1 MKSLTQKI
9 TAIFALL
16 LVLPMQ
22 FVIAIENNPELVLSD
37 YAYYKEIQGE
47 ISGEF
52 ASVVLDSEIY
62 QHSNFTD
69 LAVVDESGNQIPF
82 QLLQSDYQNMSQS
95 VKVIDSS
102 GSLAMAEKLLDG
114 DGETFFELD
123 QGTKD
128 PAWKIYKTAI
138 TFDLGEEMPLN
149 VVDFVLPKFAKYWDR
164 IEVSASSDNVVYSV
178 VKPINLGKSAAERF
192 LHFEDLQTRYLKID
206 FLYGDILS
214 IAEVSFYT
222 QGTSTV
228 IFPTTKDKKYKLY
241 YGNLKPVT
249 QSMETDFH
257 LPKTSVLILGSA
269 QTNPDYNSDFDLDG
283 VENFKDNCPFLAN
296 IDQMDNDGDGMGDLC
311 DSTKFMHNQ
320 DQNDFDF
327 DGVGDFSDN
336 CIYLKNPNQ
345 RDLDGD
351 KIGDFCDDDDG
362 DMILNF
368 EDNCPDVKNYA
379 QADADGNGIGDVCEG
394 DSDQDGVPNV
404 FDNCPQDFNAD
415 QIDTDLDGKGDVC
428 DNCAQVANSDQKDT
442 NQNKTGDA
450 CEDTDGDGILDLQ
463 DNCPKIAN
471 ADQKDSDEDNVG
483 DVCDNCPNLKNSS
496 QWDDDNDGV
505 GNECEDDDADG
516 VLAQADNCPNYAN
529 ADQKDSDNNGIG
541 DVCEDF
547 DGDEIIDLADN
558 CVKTPNADQI
568 DEDRDGI
575 GDACDPQ
582 ILVTK
587 PPYLFYGLLA
597 VLGLGVLYY
606 AVKLVHQIK
615 EGD

>member
-1 MKSLTQKI
+1 MKSLIQKI
-9 TAIFALL
+9 IAIFALL

-82 QLLQSDYQNMSQS
+82 QLLQSDYQNISQS

-128 PAWKIYKTAI
+128 PAWKIYKTAM

-257 LPKTSVLILGSA
+257 LPKTSVLILGSV

-283 VENFKDNCPFLAN
+283 VENSKDNCPFLAN
-296 IDQMDNDGDGMGDLC
+296 VDQMNNDGDGMGDLC

-327 DGVGDFSDN
+327 DGVGDSSDN

-362 DMILNF
+362 DTILNF
-368 EDNCPDVKNYA
+368 EDNCPDLKNYA

-394 DSDQDGVPNV
+394 DNDQDGVPNV
-404 FDNCPQDFNAD
+404 FDNCSQAFNAD
-415 QIDTDLDGKGDVC
+415 QLDTDFDEKGDVC
-428 DNCAQVANSDQKDT
+428 DNCVQISNFDQKDKD
-442 NQNKTGDA
+442 QNKTGDA
-450 CEDTDGDGILDLQ
+450 CEDTDVDGIFDSE
-463 DNCPKIAN
+463 DNCSKISN
-471 ADQKDSDEDNVG
+471 TDQKDIDGDDVG
-483 DVCDNCPNLKNSS
+483 DACDNCPNLKNSS
-496 QWDDDNDGV
+496 QWDDDGDGV
-505 GNECEDDDADG
+505 GNECEDDDVDG
-516 VLAQADNCPNYAN
+516 FLAQADNCPKHAN
-529 ADQKDSDNNGIG
+529 PDQKDSDNNGIG